1 MKTTKLVLMAAACCF
16 ALTTNAQ
23 VTYGPVL
30 GLNMA
35 TVGGDESSSNA
46 MKMGFHIGGVV
57 DIGVSDNFSV
67 ETGIQY
73 SGKGTQDKDESSYKW
88 NLAYIDIPVLA
99 KYKMESGLNFF
110 AGPYVGILMSS
121 EVTDG
126 TTDLDVKEFTSSTDF
141 GMKLGLGF
149 QMESGLALS
158 AHYGLGLANLYKE
171 GDDSNTNGVI
181 GISVAYM
188 LGGE

>member
-35 TVGGDESSSNA
+35 NVGGDESSDYA
-46 MKMGFHIGGVV
+46 MKMGFHIGGLV
-57 DIGVSDNFSV
+57 DIGVSDNFAV
-67 ETGIQY
+67 ETGILY
-73 SGKGTQDKDESSYKW
+73 SGKGTQSSEESSLKW
-88 NLAYIDIPVLA
+88 NIAYIDIPVLA

-126 TTDLDVKEFTSSTDF
+126 TNELDLKDNTSGTDF

-149 QMESGLALS
+149 QMESGLAFN
-158 AHYGLGLANLYKE
+158 AHYSLGLANLNKE
-171 GDDSNTNGVI
+171 GDASNTNGVI

-188 LGGE
+188 LGGD

>member
-1 MKTTKLVLMAAACCF
+1 MKTSRLVLIAAACCF

-35 TVGGDESSSNA
+35 NVGGDESSDYA
-46 MKMGFHIGGVV
+46 MKMGFHVGGVV

-67 ETGIQY
+67 ETGILY
-73 SGKGTQDKDESSYKW
+73 SGKGTQSSEESSLKW
-88 NLAYIDIPVLA
+88 NIAYIDIPVLA

-110 AGPYVGILMSS
+110 AGPYVGFLMSS
-121 EVTDG
+121 ELTDG
-126 TTDLDVKEFTSSTDF
+126 TLDLDIKEYTSGTDF
-141 GMKLGLGF
+141 GMKLGMGF
-149 QMESGLALS
+149 KLESGLAFS
-158 AHYGLGLANLYKE
+158 AHYGLGLANLNK
-171 GDDSNTNGVI
+171 DSEYSDTNGVI

-188 LGGE
+188 LGGD